1 MPARITV
8 TALLAYR
15 RCPRLYWLTEVLG
28 VDEMGDPAPAA
39 GPGRESG
46 RLLPPR
52 TWGNISHRAM
62 ELAAGPDEAAILA
75 AVRGALREAPLGPG
89 PMQDELRR
97 RLAASVRDFW
107 ASGPGKRLAAA
118 RQSFREMPFVLA
130 MDGAELGGVM
140 DLVFQGAD
148 GQWEVL
154 DYKTSAPAP
163 ARQGDAPPTGGQAVA
178 SPAPEAAAEYEL
190 QLGLYAVAASR
201 WLGRPVRRWTVYFLG
216 GPVRLERTVG
226 PDDLARVEGVAR
238 EALARLAGRQFGR
251 TTSGTCSHCRFLRLC
266 EGG

>member
-1 MPARITV
+1 
-8 TALLAYR
+8 
-15 RCPRLYWLTEVLG
+15 
-28 VDEMGDPAPAA
+28 
-39 GPGRESG
+39 
-46 RLLPPR
+46 
-52 TWGNISHRAM
+52 M
-62 ELAAGPDEAAILA
+62 ELAAGPDPAAI
-75 AVRGALREAPLGPG
+75 AVAVDGAMREAPLGPG

-118 RQSFREMPFVLA
+118 RQAFREMPFVLA
-130 MDGAELGGVM
+130 MDAAELRGVM

-163 ARQGDAPPTGGQAVA
+163 EAALA
-178 SPAPEAAAEYEL
+178 AAAEYQW

-226 PDDLARVEGVAR
+226 PDDLARVEGIAR
-238 EALARLAGRQFGR
+238 ETLAGIAGRQFGR